1 MNRDGELAI
10 YSVYYAEDG
19 TVKGYSENPTPACA
33 ETLDELR
40 DVCHRYLAALEQPVL
55 IYEND

>member
-19 TVKGYSENPTPACA
+19 TVKGYSASPPPLLLVRMMSCVTNVIDT
-33 ETLDELR
+33 
-40 DVCHRYLAALEQPVL
+40 
-55 IYEND
+55 

>member
-19 TVKGYSENPTPACA
+19 TVKGYSTVPTPPSAG
-33 ETLDELR
+33 THDELR
-40 DVCHRYLAALEQPVL
+40 DECHRYLAALDEPVL